1 MRGPDMAT
9 HYYKKSGIALYRGDS
24 REVLRTFPDSS
35 IDAIICDPP
44 YPCIVREYGR
54 LTEAEWHD
62 LMRAVVAECRRI
74 LKPRGSAVFILQP
87 NSERVGRM
95 RPWLFEFQAWACR
108 EWNMIQD
115 AWWWN
120 TATMP
125 GDYGGLMRSSLKAC
139 VWLGSSDCYRDL
151 DAVLWDEA
159 LMSRVAAVC
168 ARARNAGRETS
179 PSGRGVNR
187 SRVDEAARRR
197 GGVTPFNVIPTTH
210 GQGKSPSVAGS
221 YSHGAGTPM
230 ALVEY
235 WVRYI
240 SPPDGVVCDP
250 FMGSGTCGLA
260 ALKRNR
266 SFIGIESFPKYYTIA
281 ERRVAE
287 ARAEQPLFAS

>member
-115 AWWWN
+115 AWWWKIDALPLTKN
-120 TATMP
+120 DP
-125 GDYGGLMRSSLKAC
+125 NRLRSSVKAC
-139 VWLGSSDCYRDL
+139 VWLGESDCHRNISEIRWAESDHNL
-151 DAVLWDEA
+151 
-159 LMSRVAAVC
+159 SR
-168 ARARNAGRETS
+168 RANGRCLGKFDRNHQTR
-179 PSGRGVNR
+179 VNVDYGR
-187 SRVDEAARRR
+187 SRSAVEAN
-197 GGVTPFNVIPTTH
+197 GGTTPFNLIPI
-210 GQGKSPSVAGS
+210 GGDGKKGGNPHPSR
-221 YSHGAGTPM
+221 TPEPLM
-230 ALVEY
+230 DW

-250 FMGSGTCGLA
+250 FMGSGTTGLA
-260 ALKRNR
+260 ALKRGR
-266 SFIGIESFPKYYTIA
+266 SFIGIESFPKYCAIA
-281 ERRVAE
+281 EKRIDD
-287 ARAEQPLFAS
+287 ARP